1 MKEGYGWE
9 AQHVAPLQ
17 PIKYFVETASD
28 NTGIVPTIRHIMRR
42 DSIHAV
48 RDIKTDNAGIVPTI
62 RHIMR
67 RDSIHAVRK
76 KDNIG
81 VGTASILSEKKT
93 T

>member
-1 MKEGYGWE
+1 
-9 AQHVAPLQ
+9 
-17 PIKYFVETASD
+17 
-28 NTGIVPTIRHIMRR
+28 
-42 DSIHAV
+42 
-48 RDIKTDNAGIVPTI
+48 
-62 RHIMR
+62 MR